1 MISNL
6 YIVLF
11 CLMSRDN
18 LYSTRYTISK
28 LVAIGLLFCGQVAAF
43 ESNGH
48 FDGESEVYS
57 ARHVKHCRDGLRIEA
72 GILYQLRNAE
82 HVVQLEGLYDGLR
95 QSVLVTDFLCG
106 GDLCERVSSPNF
118 ILNESKCKRFVK
130 QICQGKSSQM
140 LIQDQFFI
148 RKFY

>member
-18 LYSTRYTISK
+18 LYSTKYTYDFKITM
-28 LVAIGLLFCGQVAAF
+28 VAIGLLFCGQVAAF

-140 LIQDQFFI
+140 LIQNP
-148 RKFY
+148 